1 MGSAPTRGWQ
11 FVPRFES
18 NRRTKLCDEEVP
30 IALAGD
36 GANYQQ
42 KGRCSQPPFCAQTSI
57 ENSVTKTVQPQD
69 IREGAAHP
77 RGATFIGE
85 GVNFVLFSA
94 HATTVDVCLFD
105 ESGGHKLN
113 GSTTERQAH
122 GG

>member
-1 MGSAPTRGWQ
+1 MGSPPTRGWQ

-18 NRRTKLCDEEVP
+18 QCRTKLCDQ
-30 IALAGD
+30 GSS
-36 GANYQQ
+36 
-42 KGRCSQPPFCAQTSI
+42 RRSFCAQTSI

-77 RGATFIGE
+77 WGATFIGE
-85 GVNFVLFSA
+85 GVNMALFSA
-94 HATTVDVCLFD
+94 HATKVDVWLFD
-105 ESGGHKLN
+105 ESGEHKLN